1 MVPRKIY
8 DVPLPH
14 GRMLRLGV
22 QTYVMGIINV
32 TPDSFASDGSR
43 VDHLHAIE
51 TACAME
57 AEGADLLDIGGESTR
72 PGAMPVDA
80 SEELSRIQPVLEAV
94 IDKVKIPVSV
104 DTYKAE
110 VAKSAIQLGA
120 TLINDVSGLEHD
132 PSLAEVV
139 AEHKAGL
146 VLAHTRGRSRA
157 MYREAT
163 YSSLAREV
171 GHELAMS
178 LQCALTAGVAREA
191 IILDP
196 GIGFAKKEAHSFAAL
211 AQLDRLQ
218 TLDRPLLVGP
228 SRKSFMASTLG
239 GKSPAEREW
248 GTAAA
253 IAAAVMMGAHIVRV
267 HGVREMV
274 DVVRVVDQVRSHR
287 NSFYNNDSSLSD
299 KATL

>member
-1 MVPRKIY
+1 MPYR
-8 DVPLPH
+8 
-14 GRMLRLGV
+14 R
-22 QTYVMGIINV
+22 
-32 TPDSFASDGSR
+32 F
-43 VDHLHAIE
+43 
-51 TACAME
+51 
-57 AEGADLLDIGGESTR
+57 LLDIGGESTR
-72 PGAMPVDA
+72 PSAIPVDA

-94 IDKVKIPVSV
+94 IGKVKIPVSV

-139 AEHKAGL
+139 AEYKAGL

-171 GHELAMS
+171 GNELAIS

-253 IAAAVMMGAHIVRV
+253 IAAAVMMGAHVVRV

-274 DVVRVVDQVRSHR
+274 DVVRVIDQVRSHR
-287 NSFYNNDSSLSD
+287 KSFCNNDSSLSEE
-299 KATL
+299 ATL

>member
-163 YSSLAREV
+163 YTSLAREI
-171 GHELAMS
+171 GNELATS

-239 GKSPAEREW
+239 GKSPSQREW
-248 GTAAA
+248 GTSAA

-287 NSFYNNDSSLSD
+287 NSFCDNDSSLSEE
-299 KATL
+299 ATF

>member
-163 YSSLAREV
+163 YTSLAREI
-171 GHELAMS
+171 GNELATS

-239 GKSPAEREW
+239 GKSPSQREW
-248 GTAAA
+248 GTSAA

>member
-1 MVPRKIY
+1 VVPRKIY

-163 YSSLAREV
+163 YTSLAREI
-171 GHELAMS
+171 GNELATS

-239 GKSPAEREW
+239 GKSPSQREW
-248 GTAAA
+248 GTSAA

>member
-1 MVPRKIY
+1 MVPRKLY

-14 GRMLRLGV
+14 GRKLRLGV
-22 QTYVMGIINV
+22 QTFVMGIINV
-32 TPDSFASDGSR
+32 TPDSFASDGSS

-94 IDKVKIPVSV
+94 IGKVKIPVSV

-132 PSLAEVV
+132 PRLAEVV
-139 AEHKAGL
+139 AEYKAGL

-163 YSSLAREV
+163 YSSLAREI
-171 GHELAMS
+171 GKELATS

-228 SRKSFMASTLG
+228 SRKSFMASTLA

-287 NSFYNNDSSLSD
+287 NSFCDNDSSLSEE
-299 KATL
+299 ATL

>member
-1 MVPRKIY
+1 MVPRKLY

-22 QTYVMGIINV
+22 QTFVMGIINV
-32 TPDSFASDGSR
+32 TPDSFASDGSSFN
-43 VDHLHAIE
+43 HLHAIE

-94 IDKVKIPVSV
+94 IGKVKIPVSV

-120 TLINDVSGLEHD
+120 TLINDVSGLEHG

-139 AEHKAGL
+139 AEYKAGL
-146 VLAHTRGRSRA
+146 VLAHTRGRSQA

-171 GHELAMS
+171 GNELATS

-274 DVVRVVDQVRSHR
+274 DVVRVVDRVRSHR
-287 NSFYNNDSSLSD
+287 NSFCDNDRSLSEE
-299 KATL
+299 ATL

>member
-1 MVPRKIY
+1 
-8 DVPLPH
+8 
-14 GRMLRLGV
+14 
-22 QTYVMGIINV
+22 MGIINV

-163 YSSLAREV
+163 YTSLAREI
-171 GHELAMS
+171 GNELATS

-218 TLDRPLLVGP
+218 KLDRPLLVGP

-239 GKSPAEREW
+239 GKSPSQREW
-248 GTAAA
+248 GTSAA